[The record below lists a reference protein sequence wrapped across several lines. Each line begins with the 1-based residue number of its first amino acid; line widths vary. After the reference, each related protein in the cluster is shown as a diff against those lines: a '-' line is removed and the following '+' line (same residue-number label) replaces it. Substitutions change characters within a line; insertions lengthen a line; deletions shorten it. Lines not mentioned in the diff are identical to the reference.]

1 MTASGPAPAPPL
13 DVAVVRSRHLLATG
27 AEVLPED
34 VEALAVSRC
43 DTAGWTGP
51 GTLRL
56 LPGVHLSGPF
66 EVDDHARAAFDL
78 PPRADSAFV
87 LDCPQRRGH
96 PLPPE
101 LTGFDPVLDAFASGV
116 LTGVEQEAVDHLR
129 AMARRLGG
137 ALRLAGS
144 GAVVEPDPDS
154 ATDLTVHSPVW
165 LEPDACLAAVHQVA
179 PGARDL
185 MGDLPAG
192 ALSDEVMEIYG
203 IGIPCGLDLI
213 EITVAGSEAPPLV
226 LRGVDW
232 ALRGV
237 ISYSIRWRPIDPAA
251 MASRVPRN
259 LRRPRAQAIA
269 LIEQLARAVHGAA
282 GGAVCDDDGFLVD
295 LSAAR

>member
-13 DVAVVRSRHLLATG
+13 DLAVARSRHLLATG
-27 AEVLPED
+27 VGVIPED
-34 VEALAVSRC
+34 IEALAISRC
-43 DTAGWTGP
+43 DTAAWVGP

-66 EVDDHARAAFDL
+66 EVDEQARTEFDL
-78 PPRADSAFV
+78 PREAGSAYV

-96 PLPPE
+96 PLPAE
-101 LTGFDPVLDAFASGV
+101 LTGFDPILDAFASGV

-154 ATDLTVHSPVW
+154 ATDLTVHSPIW
-165 LEPDACLAAVHQVA
+165 LEPAACLAAIREVA
-179 PGARDL
+179 PAARDL
-185 MGDLPAG
+185 MADVPAE
-192 ALSDEVMEIYG
+192 AVSAEAMEIYG
-203 IGIPCGLDLI
+203 IGVPCGPDLI
-213 EITVAGSEAPPLV
+213 EITVAGSDAPPLV
-226 LRGVDW
+226 LRGADW

-237 ISYSIRWRPIDPAA
+237 ISYSIRWRPADPAA

-269 LIEQLARAVHGAA
+269 LIEQLASVVYEAA

-295 LSAAR
+295 LADLH